1 MSPGSCR
8 CPSGEGRQREAGLAE
23 PPPLETRRHR
33 TGGGNP
39 AGPAPLFCAKE
50 SLTAFRYKIIISN
63 GIQRSGN
70 ANQQGQRF
78 ADRPGKTAKAPAGP
92 VRSGPCSPAPGRA
105 AAGGGHR
112 LRQGHTTATRADAAS
127 RSMNLIRSRTLPPEL
142 TPPEKYTDSPTDQQF
157 FSPRQKFRD
166 LPDGDAAGQG
176 FTEAFPPAGGR
187 GGGTGRIRGAAP
199 LPPQRRAGEGT
210 AARFGDEVRGVTP
223 PSRRTEPPGGGVD
236 GVSRVSFCFCGRSAC
251 PKRRAAPQKPRPCS
265 SCPREDPGAPRE
277 GARRCPRKQDTH
289 TVRPKPCFALGFP
302 KHAPKM
308 PLHVVS
314 CPHLCR
320 GCRFC
325 PQPALPARTP
335 PSSAAPAVLP
345 AQKRLSTIRWL
356 RGLSDSLKK
365 RQQAQKE

>member
-1 MSPGSCR
+1 MP
-8 CPSGEGRQREAGLAE
+8 
-23 PPPLETRRHR
+23 
-33 TGGGNP
+33 
-39 AGPAPLFCAKE
+39 
-50 SLTAFRYKIIISN
+50 
-63 GIQRSGN
+63 
-70 ANQQGQRF
+70 
-78 ADRPGKTAKAPAGP
+78 DRPGKTAKAPAGP